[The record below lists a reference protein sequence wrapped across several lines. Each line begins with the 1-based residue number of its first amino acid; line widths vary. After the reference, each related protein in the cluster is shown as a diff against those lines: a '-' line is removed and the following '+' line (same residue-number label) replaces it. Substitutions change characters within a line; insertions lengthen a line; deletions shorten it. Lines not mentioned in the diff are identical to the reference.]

1 MLMFTVF
8 PAIDLIDGKCVR
20 LFQGDYDQSTVYGED
35 PIQVARSFFAQG
47 AEWLHVVDLD
57 GAKAGHPLNQE
68 LIARMA
74 QEVPINIEIGGGIRS
89 MDSVAWYLEKGIK
102 RVILGSSAISDPDFC
117 KKVLQRYPNA
127 VAIGLDV
134 KKGKVAVRGWLE
146 VSDLSAAELA
156 KQLIQEG
163 AEQFIYTDI
172 SRDGALKGAN
182 VAAAERL
189 AEEIGK
195 PVVVSGGVT
204 TLDEIKKMIGNHKV
218 SGAIIGKALYT
229 KQIALSDVL
238 KAVND

>member
-1 MLMFTVF
+1 MLMFTVY

-20 LFQGDYDQSTVYGED
+20 LFQGDYDQSTIYGD
-35 PIQVARSFFAQG
+35 APIDVARSFYEQG

-57 GAKAGHPLNQE
+57 GAKAGRPVNQE

-74 QEVPINIEIGGGIRS
+74 AEVPINIEVGGGIRS
-89 MDSVAWYLEKGIK
+89 IETVETYLNQGVK
-102 RVILGSSAISDPDFC
+102 RVILGSSAISDPEFC
-117 KKVLQRYPNA
+117 KQVLHRYPES

-134 KKGKVAVRGWLE
+134 KNGKVAVRGWLE
-146 VSDLSAAELA
+146 VSDLSAAALA

-163 AEQFIYTDI
+163 AEHFIYTDI
-172 SRDGALKGAN
+172 SRDGALQGAN
-182 VAAAERL
+182 VAAVEQL

-204 TLDEIKKMIGNHKV
+204 TLDEIKQMIHNHRV

-229 KQIALSDVL
+229 KQIELSEVI
-238 KAVND
+238 KAVKH